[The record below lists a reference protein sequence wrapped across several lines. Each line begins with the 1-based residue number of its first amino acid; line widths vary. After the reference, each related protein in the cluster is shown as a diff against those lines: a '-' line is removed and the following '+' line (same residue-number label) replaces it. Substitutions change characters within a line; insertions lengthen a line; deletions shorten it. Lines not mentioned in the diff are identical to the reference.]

1 MTSPTTAVRGR
12 PGEVVYIHVF
22 IFTPPGDHYTRH
34 EYPETQRSELT
45 VGDTG
50 GRAVGPGPSRL
61 ADQVR
66 GPAEGEAGQAHDGV
80 LFPQGVGGLVLR
92 QGVGIGREGRLRA
105 RAYKRTH
112 YRHLNFLK
120 NILNG
125 LK

>member
-1 MTSPTTAVRGR
+1 MKSFI
-12 PGEVVYIHVF
+12 YIYA
-22 IFTPPGDHYTRH
+22 PRDHYKRH
-34 EYPETQRSELT
+34 EYPDTQRSELT

-50 GRAVGPGPSRL
+50 GRAVWPGPSRL

-112 YRHLNFLK
+112 YRHLNIF
-120 NILNG
+120 
-125 LK
+125 

>member
-1 MTSPTTAVRGR
+1 MTSPTPEVRGR
-12 PGEVVYIHVF
+12 PGEVVYLYLRPLVI
-22 IFTPPGDHYTRH
+22 TTRDMK
-34 EYPETQRSELT
+34 YPETQRSELT